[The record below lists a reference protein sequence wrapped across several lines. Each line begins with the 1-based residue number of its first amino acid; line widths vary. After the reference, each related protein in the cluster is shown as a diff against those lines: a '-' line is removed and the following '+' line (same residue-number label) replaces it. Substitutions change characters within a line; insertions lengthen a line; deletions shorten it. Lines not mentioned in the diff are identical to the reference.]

1 MRFWDLKGIFRAALS
16 TLKGMAVTLK
26 YYFKPAH
33 TFQFPKERKPVP
45 ERFRGV
51 LSFHPEICI
60 SCEMCVRVCP
70 SDVISMEWVRNE
82 QTKKK
87 DLLWYQ
93 IDFAKCNVCRLCE
106 EACPT
111 KVKSIHHSNEY
122 EVVFEGRKDFLVK
135 WGPTL
140 KDTVAEG
147 AQAQEWYRFMPD
159 GRKAAIPAPEKATS
173 SEESKS

>member
-1 MRFWDLKGIFRAALS
+1 MFWDLRRIFRDLWA
-16 TLKGMAVTLK
+16 TFQGMLVTLK
-26 YYFKPAH
+26 YYFSPAE
-33 TFQFPKERKPVP
+33 TYQFPNERKPIP

-70 SDVISMEWVRNE
+70 SDVISMEWARNE

-106 EACPT
+106 EVCPT
-111 KVKSIHHSNEY
+111 KVKSIHHSNE
-122 EVVFEGRKDFLVK
+122 FEILFDDRKDFLVK
-135 WGPTL
+135 WGPTTE
-140 KDTVAEG
+140 DTVTPG
-147 AQAQEWYRFMPD
+147 PKAQPWVRFMPE
-159 GRKAAIPAPEKATS
+159 GRKTTVSPSIEKGAPVS
-173 SEESKS
+173 

>member
-1 MRFWDLKGIFRAALS
+1 MFWDLKKIFGVALA
-16 TLKGMAVTLK
+16 TWKGLWVTFK

-33 TFQFPKERKPVP
+33 TFQFPKEKKPIA

-87 DLLWYQ
+87 DLTWYQ
-93 IDFAKCNVCRLCE
+93 IDFGKCNVCRLCE

-111 KVKSIHHSNEY
+111 KVKAIHHSNEY
-122 EVVFEGRKDFLVK
+122 EMVFENRKDFLVK
-135 WGPTL
+135 WGPTT
-140 KDTVAEG
+140 KDTVNMGSE
-147 AQAQEWYRFMPD
+147 AQEWFRFMPD
-159 GRKAAIPAPEKATS
+159 GAKVPVAKVEPAPAPVPGVE
-173 SEESKS
+173 

>member
-1 MRFWDLKGIFRAALS
+1 MFLNFKEIGKVSWDTWKGL
-16 TLKGMAVTLK
+16 MVTLK
-26 YYFKPAH
+26 YFFLPAH
-33 TFQFPKERKPVP
+33 TYSYPKEKKPIP

-87 DLLWYQ
+87 DLVWYQ

-106 EACPT
+106 EICPT
-111 KVKSIHHSNEY
+111 KIKSIHHSNEY
-122 EVVFEGRKDFLVK
+122 EVVFEDRKDFLVRWK
-135 WGPTL
+135 PTQE
-140 KDTVAEG
+140 DTVTPG
-147 AQAQEWYRFMPD
+147 PKAQEWFRYMPD
-159 GRKAAIPAPEKATS
+159 GRKMQIKPVQEGNPS
-173 SEESKS
+173 

>member
-1 MRFWDLKGIFRAALS
+1 MFWDLKTIFRVAKALV
-16 TLKGMAVTLK
+16 KGHLLTLK
-26 YYFKPAH
+26 YYFQPAI

-45 ERFRGV
+45 DRFRGV

-70 SDVISMEWVRNE
+70 SDVISMEWKRNE
-82 QTKKK
+82 ETKKK
-87 DLLWYQ
+87 DLVWYQ

-111 KVKSIHHSNEY
+111 KVKSVHHSNEY
-122 EVVFEGRKDFLVK
+122 EVVFEGRKDALVR
-135 WGPTL
+135 WGPTT

-147 AQAQEWYRFMPD
+147 PKAQEWFRFMPD
-159 GRKAAIPAPEKATS
+159 G
-173 SEESKS
+173 SKSAVASLPPEQGPLS

>member
-1 MRFWDLKGIFRAALS
+1 MFWDLKKIFNVAYA
-16 TLKGMAVTLK
+16 TWKGFFVTLR

-33 TFQFPKERKPVP
+33 TFQFPKEKKPIP

-70 SDVISMEWVRNE
+70 SDVISMEWVRNDA
-82 QTKKK
+82 TKKK
-87 DLLWYQ
+87 DLIWYQ

-122 EVVFEGRKDFLVK
+122 EVVFDNRKDFLVK
-135 WGPTL
+135 WGPTTQ
-140 KDTVAEG
+140 DTIGTGVE
-147 AQAQEWYRFMPD
+147 AQEWYRFMPD
-159 GRKAAIPAPEKATS
+159 GKKHSLPQIPQTESPEA
-173 SEESKS
+173 SK

>member
-1 MRFWDLKGIFRAALS
+1 MFWDLKTIFNTIIA
-16 TLKGMAVTLK
+16 TIKGFLVTLR
-26 YYFKPAH
+26 YFFLPAH
-33 TFQFPKERKPVP
+33 TFQFPREKKPTP

-70 SDVISMEWVRNE
+70 SDVISMEWKRNDE
-82 QTKKK
+82 TKKK

-111 KVKSIHHSNEY
+111 KVKAVHHSSEY
-122 EVVFEGRKDFLVK
+122 EIVFGARGDALVR
-135 WGPTL
+135 WDPTTA
-140 KDTVAEG
+140 DTVAQG
-147 AQAQEWYRFMPD
+147 AKAQEWSRFMPD
-159 GRKAAIPAPEKATS
+159 GRNMKIAPIKEKAGVS
-173 SEESKS
+173 